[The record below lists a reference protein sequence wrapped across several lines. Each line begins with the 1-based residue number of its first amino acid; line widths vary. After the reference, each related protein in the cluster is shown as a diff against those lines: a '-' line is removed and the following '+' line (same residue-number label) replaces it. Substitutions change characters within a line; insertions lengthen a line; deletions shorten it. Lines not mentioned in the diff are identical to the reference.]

1 MRRKYVVIG
10 FVVLLIIICV
20 MFQASAATSTRVYA
34 DCSGLQDQPDGTV
47 TQTCSLMVEV
57 TGGSITYNDFLYT
70 VTLNNLI
77 LKSVTPSEHWYV
89 ESLTDDQFD
98 LQTSLTSLT
107 GVNEIAVVVLEKI
120 DSAAECNASFRFE
133 YNRINRTCSVFH
145 DNYYDSRGQL
155 TDELTYTKEWYGYER
170 GTTVYTGRPTEWT
183 GQIGLMYP
191 SDYGYATSGESSVN
205 RASCLATALYNWN
218 SSSYSDCKNNDWL
231 YDSSNYQWTLTP
243 HPAYSNNVFD
253 VSSYVNLSIAHIT
266 GTAVS
271 PALYLSSN
279 VKISG
284 GTGSSSDPYQ
294 LSL

>member
-34 DCSGLQDQPDGTV
+34 DCSGLEDQPDGTV
-47 TQTCSLMVEV
+47 TETCSLMVEV

-77 LKSVTPSEHWYV
+77 LKSVTPSEYWYV

-145 DNYYDSRGQL
+145 DNYYENNRNL
-155 TDELTYTKEWYGYER
+155 L
-170 GTTVYTGRPTEWT
+170 RPCRIRIET
-183 GQIGLMYP
+183 IRKAM
-191 SDYGYATSGESSVN
+191 A
-205 RASCLATALYNWN
+205 
-218 SSSYSDCKNNDWL
+218 
-231 YDSSNYQWTLTP
+231 
-243 HPAYSNNVFD
+243 
-253 VSSYVNLSIAHIT
+253 
-266 GTAVS
+266 
-271 PALYLSSN
+271 
-279 VKISG
+279 
-284 GTGSSSDPYQ
+284 
-294 LSL
+294 